1 MHELLSFVKANGGRV
16 ILSGDTRQHGA
27 VEASDALR
35 AIERY
40 AGLEAARLTKIRR
53 QNPKAGETKSE
64 RKRIKQYRAAVRKAQ
79 RGQNAESFDRLDRLG
94 AIAECRTIDEQRER
108 LVADYLTLAEKKKST
123 VIVSQTWGEIHEIN
137 ERIRIGLRRVGLI
150 DKADSTVTAFERLNL
165 TDAQNATSGFIRPMR

>member
-1 MHELLSFVKANGGRV
+1 VDEAGQNRRKADARTFEFRAKRMVVASFCPAT
-16 ILSGDTRQHGA
+16 TRQHGA

-79 RGQNAESFDRLDRLG
+79 SGQYAESFDRLDRLG
-94 AIAECRTIDEQRER
+94 AMSNVRQ
-108 LVADYLTLAEKKKST
+108 LTS
-123 VIVSQTWGEIHEIN
+123 
-137 ERIRIGLRRVGLI
+137 
-150 DKADSTVTAFERLNL
+150 
-165 TDAQNATSGFIRPMR
+165 NASGWSPII